1 MRGAAALLLLS
12 CSCLAGGAGAPDG
25 GPLVDFTIH
34 GLQFHVSSGAAV
46 TSSAGAL
53 TLYLSD
59 QPNACDAIRNLP
71 ARTAIAFSLRVAAQA
86 DGTTRAT
93 VVPRKAAPAAGEA
106 VGGLSQTTGTTG
118 NASIDANDGA
128 VAWIARADGSVFIST
143 VDVGFAG
150 TADRLTTGQLTLAR
164 CP

>member
-1 MRGAAALLLLS
+1 MLLS
-12 CSCLAGGAGAPDG
+12 CSCLSGGAGSPDG
-25 GPLVDFTIH
+25 GPAVDFTVQ

-86 DGTTRAT
+86 DGTTRAA

-106 VGGLSQTTGTTG
+106 MGGLSQTTGMTQ
-118 NASIDANDGA
+118 NASIDAKDGA
-128 VAWIARADGSVFIST
+128 VAWTAQADGSVYISAL
-143 VDVGFAG
+143 DVGFAG
-150 TADRLTTGQLTLAR
+150 TADRITTGQLTLAR